1 MARQDRRGWDGW
13 LRRLGLQGGTPPD
26 PAPVVL
32 VGDERELVAAWH
44 GPRGRCGGLAASANP
59 VQRITI
65 VAPPAG
71 CEVLI
76 HFSADSGT
84 LEWVHSEYRP
94 AADLFVGS
102 VIASVVPRNITS
114 ADPLN
119 ARCQTSVFTDEL
131 AALADAAMPVDGLGA
146 TDAWRTKVSNIVQ
159 GDGDNGAWISVG
171 PNNLLVYVYE
181 GSELT
186 FGIDIREPASAAA

>member
-1 MARQDRRGWDGW
+1 MQQDRRGWDGW
-13 LRRLGLQGGTPPD
+13 LRRLGIQGGTPPD

-44 GPRGRCGGLAASANP
+44 GPRGRCGGLASALA
-59 VQRITI
+59 VARISI

-76 HFSADSGT
+76 HFSADSGE

-94 AADLFVGS
+94 AADLLVGS
-102 VIASVVPRNITS
+102 APATAIMRNITS
-114 ADPLN
+114 SDPRN
-119 ARCQTSVFTDEL
+119 APCQTIVWTDEL
-131 AALADAAMPVDGLGA
+131 AVLADAQMPIDGLTLS

-159 GDGDNGAWISVG
+159 GGDNGAWITVA
-171 PNNLLVYVYE
+171 PNSLLVYVYE

-186 FGIDIREPASAAA
+186 FGIDIREPASVSAA